1 MLRVCFCLLLATLFI
16 GEAHAQASDSTAVPP
31 SQQGPYFVM
40 TGSFANKA
48 TAQVYAQRHSGWV
61 LPTNLYSALT
71 PGLFAVVHGP
81 FAERADAETALVAI
95 QQTQPE
101 AYVRRGGYPYLLPE
115 LGPPGLLAAFLGSVQ
130 VRQVEDVAPFPC
142 TPDEPFVTIA
152 YVAPATETRSE
163 VEIGRVWLIERTGE
177 VVPVRPC
184 SD

>member
-1 MLRVCFCLLLATLFI
+1 MLRVCLCLLVAVGTAN
-16 GEAHAQASDSTAVPP
+16 GARAQAPDSTATPP

-48 TAQVYAQRHSGWV
+48 AAQAYAQRHDGWV

-81 FAERADAETALVAI
+81 FGERADAEVALTTI
-95 QQTQPE
+95 QRTQPE

-130 VRQVEDVAPFPC
+130 VREVDHASPCAPAEAHLAVAY
-142 TPDEPFVTIA
+142 I
-152 YVAPATETRSE
+152 APATPDRPE

-177 VVPVRPC
+177 VIPVRPC

>member
-1 MLRVCFCLLLATLFI
+1 MLRAALCLLFVAFLT
-16 GEAHAQASDSTAVPP
+16 AHGPQAQTPDSTTIRP

-48 TAQVYAQRHSGWV
+48 TAQAYAQRHTGWV

-81 FAERADAETALVAI
+81 FNERPDAEAALTTI
-95 QQTQPE
+95 ERTQPE

-130 VRQVEDVAPFPC
+130 VREVANTSTCP
-142 TPDEPFVTIA
+142 PDEAHIA
-152 YVAPATETRSE
+152 VAYIAPATDARPE

-177 VVPVRPC
+177 VIPIRAC
-184 SD
+184 SN